1 MDYETA
7 LSNLEALIQ
16 WAKDNNAHL
25 TRNEAATRFQLID
38 RLLQDCLGWP
48 VNRIDVE
55 RFHEGEYTDYEIGIP
70 AKRLVIEAKREGKY
84 FELPAGSSK
93 LKYRIKTLYEMSD
106 DIRLA
111 MQQAMGYCQ
120 TRGIPLGAVANGHQ
134 LIVFISNR
142 QDGIPPEDG
151 LALVFESLDEMR
163 SAFIDLWN
171 SLSPSGLDSRFIFTL
186 LLEQSVT
193 PPPEKLTSRILDYPG
208 YKNRNP
214 VAAELQILG
223 GLFLEDITRMPEH
236 EEEFVRETYCESGA
250 LSQYALVS
258 KEILSSRYTSYFEKE
273 TKVSVKPVR
282 TKKGVQPELKE
293 DLLAASL
300 SQRPI
305 ILIGDIG
312 VGKSMFTRHL
322 ILVDAKDAL
331 KEAIVLYLD
340 FGNKP
345 ALARELSEYV
355 MREFERQLRDIYS
368 IDIQERNFVRGVY
381 HSELIR
387 FSKGIYSDLRE
398 KDPATF
404 QAKEINHLSKLLSTP
419 EQHLKSCIQHIVS
432 AQKRQVVIFLDNVDQ
447 RPLEFQ
453 EQVFLIAQSLA
464 QTWPVTTFVA
474 LRPDTFAHSRAS
486 GSLSAYQP
494 RVFVIDP
501 PRVDRVVQKRLRY
514 ALEQLKASGR
524 LPSFPKGVTVNSE
537 KLENYIEMLGEAFE
551 NSDEIIRFV
560 DNMSN
565 GNLRKALDFI
575 VAFVGSGHVD
585 SEKIFR
591 IIGETDRYTL
601 PLHEFLRAVI
611 FRDNEYFDPL
621 DAPVLNVY
629 DITSTDRREHFLT
642 LLLISFVERTGV
654 VGGSEGFVSLQDIY
668 HYLQGLGFSERQI
681 QSAIERVVNKDL
693 IASPSLQPNMP
704 VDRFRVSASGAYTS
718 KKLANM
724 FTYVDAV
731 IVDTPII
738 DSEFRNRIQ
747 PVNTIEER
755 LDRALIF
762 ASYLDQCWDIALSG
776 VYDWPFHASSLRG
789 EVASIKSRIEQRAFD
804 REDSKYK

>member
-1 MDYETA
+1 
-7 LSNLEALIQ
+7 
-16 WAKDNNAHL
+16 
-25 TRNEAATRFQLID
+25 
-38 RLLQDCLGWP
+38 
-48 VNRIDVE
+48 
-55 RFHEGEYTDYEIGIP
+55 
-70 AKRLVIEAKREGKY
+70 
-84 FELPAGSSK
+84 
-93 LKYRIKTLYEMSD
+93 
-106 DIRLA
+106 
-111 MQQAMGYCQ
+111 
-120 TRGIPLGAVANGHQ
+120 
-134 LIVFISNR
+134 
-142 QDGIPPEDG
+142 
-151 LALVFESLDEMR
+151 
-163 SAFIDLWN
+163 
-171 SLSPSGLDSRFIFTL
+171 
-186 LLEQSVT
+186 
-193 PPPEKLTSRILDYPG
+193 
-208 YKNRNP
+208 
-214 VAAELQILG
+214 
-223 GLFLEDITRMPEH
+223 
-236 EEEFVRETYCESGA
+236 
-250 LSQYALVS
+250 
-258 KEILSSRYTSYFEKE
+258 
-273 TKVSVKPVR
+273 
-282 TKKGVQPELKE
+282 
-293 DLLAASL
+293 
-300 SQRPI
+300 
-305 ILIGDIG
+305 
-312 VGKSMFTRHL
+312 
-322 ILVDAKDAL
+322 
-331 KEAIVLYLD
+331 
-340 FGNKP
+340 
-345 ALARELSEYV
+345 
-355 MREFERQLRDIYS
+355 
-368 IDIQERNFVRGVY
+368 
-381 HSELIR
+381 
-387 FSKGIYSDLRE
+387 
-398 KDPATF
+398 
-404 QAKEINHLSKLLSTP
+404 
-419 EQHLKSCIQHIVS
+419 
-432 AQKRQVVIFLDNVDQ
+432 
-447 RPLEFQ
+447 
-453 EQVFLIAQSLA
+453 VFLIAQSLA